1 MTILNHIVIELHRSS
16 ETIVDASGSKLC
28 TLSRSI
34 YKLVLKLEKLGIISS
49 LKTQD
54 PIIGCFL

>member
-34 YKLVLKLEKLGIISS
+34 YKLVLKLEKLGITLSGGIHEWD
-49 LKTQD
+49 K
-54 PIIGCFL
+54 I